1 MANPSEPT
9 HFFTRV
15 VGVTHRNSDRKSRQ
29 KIIKK
34 CNRLDPLLLDTEE
47 DNPHDPNAIRVL
59 RQNGEQI
66 GYLDAALAK
75 QLASRIKQGYRFD
88 AFIAD
93 LTGGVDAKPTTGVN
107 VVIIV
112 APPGA
117 SVRRV
122 RSYWESLR
130 ASKELDDYA
139 PFEDLQDA
147 FDRAGKPHQSKEPE
161 SDSPF
166 EDLQE
171 TPEIIRTPRQSEKPG
186 CRKIIVGCVIFLL
199 LFLVCAC
206 LVGCVA
212 GLFQRRF

>member
-1 MANPSEPT
+1 MANTSEPT

-47 DNPHDPNAIRVL
+47 DNPHGPNAIRVL

-88 AFIAD
+88 AFIVD

-112 APPGA
+112 APPAA
-117 SVRRV
+117 SVGQVRR
-122 RSYWESLR
+122 YWETLQ
-130 ASKELDDYA
+130 ASKDLDDYA
-139 PFEDLQDA
+139 PFEDLRDA
-147 FDRAGKPHQSKEPE
+147 FERYGKGNQSNEPAI
-161 SDSPF
+161 
-166 EDLQE
+166 E
-171 TPEIIRTPRQSEKPG
+171 TPTITHPKRESKGRSGQRMSG
-186 CRKIIVGCVIFLL
+186 CIALLLL
-199 LFLVCAC
+199 LFVCAC
-206 LVGCVA
+206 LVGCV
-212 GLFQRRF
+212 GVLLWTLS